1 MKKIDALPIA
11 SLKEQLTAEIA
22 PIDSAL
28 KKKEAAEKAAKEKA
42 AQEAA
47 QAQAEKAA
55 AAQET
60 TTANNSQSSEAD
72 YVLSPNTPTNTNN
85 QPIIPARES
94 DLADSSNPAGI
105 GRLVSKKRSL
115 QPQLLAAMSLK
126 GVIPLSAYES

>member
-28 KKKEAAEKAAKEKA
+28 KKEAAEKAAKEKA

-47 QAQAEKAA
+47 QAQAEKPPQLKKQLRLTIASLLKLIMYYRRIH
-55 AAQET
+55 QRI
-60 TTANNSQSSEAD
+60 
-72 YVLSPNTPTNTNN
+72 
-85 QPIIPARES
+85 PIINQS
-94 DLADSSNPAGI
+94 FQHVKVIWQTLAIRLGI

-126 GVIPLSAYES
+126 GLYL

>member
-28 KKKEAAEKAAKEKA
+28 KKKKLPRRLLKRRRPKKQLRHKRKKPPQLKKQLRLTIASLLKLIMYYRRIH
-42 AQEAA
+42 QRI
-47 QAQAEKAA
+47 
-55 AAQET
+55 
-60 TTANNSQSSEAD
+60 
-72 YVLSPNTPTNTNN
+72 
-85 QPIIPARES
+85 PIINQS
-94 DLADSSNPAGI
+94 FQHVKVIWQTLAIRLGI

-126 GVIPLSAYES
+126 GLYL

>member
-1 MKKIDALPIA
+1 MHCRLLL
-11 SLKEQLTAEIA
+11 LKEQLTAEIA

-94 DLADSSNPAGI
+94 DLADSSNPAWNWAPGVQEKI
-105 GRLVSKKRSL
+105 IATAIARGYVVE
-115 QPQLLAAMSLK
+115 